1 MSIILSVKVLL
12 SRCMGQVVASMPQ
25 LLGSV
30 SIENLEAKV
39 YFLLSVGV
47 GEDQIGQVG
56 SSRFAQGSRDLF
68 RV

>member
-1 MSIILSVKVLL
+1 
-12 SRCMGQVVASMPQ
+12 MGQVVASMPQ